1 MFDIGW
7 SEMAVI
13 LVVALV
19 VIGPKDLPKVARQ
32 LGKWSGKARS
42 MAREFQRS
50 LEDMAREAEL
60 DDIKNEL
67 QKVQRGG
74 LSQTI
79 RDTVDPGG
87 EIKKAFDVSDIDRPI
102 AQAAGCA
109 EARGRGVS
117 VRRGPRPIQVAA
129 EPSAVESHVEHV
141 PPEHGAV
148 ETQVEPAQPEPSPT
162 IAGRS
167 DVAEERA
174 VDAVQKS

>member
-7 SEMAVI
+7 SEMGVI
-13 LVVALV
+13 LLVALI

-32 LGKWSGKARS
+32 IGKWSGKARS

-67 QKVQRGG
+67 QKVQRAG

-87 EIKKAFDVSDIDRPI
+87 EMERALDPRNLDAPAVTPPETARLESDLAPE
-102 AQAAGCA
+102 AAPA
-109 EARGRGVS
+109 PPVEA
-117 VRRGPRPIQVAA
+117 VAA
-129 EPSAVESHVEHV
+129 PAVVEIAA
-141 PPEHGAV
+141 P
-148 ETQVEPAQPEPSPT
+148 VEPPAETVLPEAPAAVPAP
-162 IAGRS
+162 AGRA
-167 DVAEERA
+167 DAEREHA
-174 VDAVQKS
+174 VDVVQKS

>member
-74 LSQTI
+74 LAQSI
-79 RDTVDPGG
+79 RDKVDPGG
-87 EIKKAFDVSDIDRPI
+87 EIEKAFDVSDIDRPSPKQVT
-102 AQAAGCA
+102 ASEPEVASTAPA
-109 EARGRGVS
+109 E
-117 VRRGPRPIQVAA
+117 GPLPALA
-129 EPSAVESHVEHV
+129 P
-141 PPEHGAV
+141 
-148 ETQVEPAQPEPSPT
+148 VEPAVIEGQAEPARPEPAAPPST
-162 IAGRS
+162 SGRS
-167 DVAEERA
+167 EAGEEHA
-174 VDAVQKS
+174 ADAAQKS

>member
-87 EIKKAFDVSDIDRPI
+87 RS
-102 AQAAGCA
+102 
-109 EARGRGVS
+109 
-117 VRRGPRPIQVAA
+117 RR
-129 EPSAVESHVEHV
+129 
-141 PPEHGAV
+141 
-148 ETQVEPAQPEPSPT
+148 
-162 IAGRS
+162 RS
-167 DVAEERA
+167 M
-174 VDAVQKS
+174 